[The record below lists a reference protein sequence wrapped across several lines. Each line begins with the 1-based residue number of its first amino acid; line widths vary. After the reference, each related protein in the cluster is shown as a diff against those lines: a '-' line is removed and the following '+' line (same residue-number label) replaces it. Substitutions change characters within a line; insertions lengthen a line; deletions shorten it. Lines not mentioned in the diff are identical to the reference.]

1 MENKSNKMEKFSW
14 VIISFVV
21 LIIGCGFLFIDREER
36 RLIEYENRIDSCLS
50 VIKLQEGQMKA
61 ISHIYDVDFEKLKS
75 EKLDSALMLL
85 GIYRD
90 RLHYDSLKRYWYIS
104 EHSIESEHYIEKIY
118 RDTVKVKTPET
129 VTAHSDTIQGKD
141 FSNSINP

>member
-1 MENKSNKMEKFSW
+1 MENKRNKMGKFSW
-14 VIISFVV
+14 VIISFVI
-21 LIIGCGFLFIDREER
+21 LLTGCFFLFIDREER

-50 VIKLQEGQMKA
+50 VIKLQKGQMKA

-85 GIYRD
+85 GLYRD

-118 RDTVKVKTPET
+118 KDTVKGKTT
-129 VTAHSDTIQGKD
+129 VTVIAHSDTIQEKEHLD
-141 FSNSINP
+141 SINP